1 MLALNLQRFLC
12 LTFVIACFSPRLV
25 IDAAE
30 KPADSDSS
38 RRTRKLPKC
47 CIWRVTN
54 AKAPFYLAGSIH
66 SLSKSDYPL
75 PSPYELALNDS
86 QRLVFEYDPN
96 KDDEFQKKFAAAGK
110 YSDGQDIRNRISPR
124 TLAWLRENT
133 QFITWNYNEKNKR
146 YHASVNSFD
155 RALQYRPWWIAENF
169 FDIRSFSDAS
179 DTDGVDSYLEARAR
193 KAGKELG
200 GLETV
205 DEHVAVLGKLS
216 DRDGEIL
223 LLDTLVYMDTADNE
237 FHRMRS
243 AWHRGDVD
251 KLWTLDS
258 RLRRE
263 APWIASRLI
272 DTRNIM
278 WIPRIEREIQSGKP
292 TTIVVGALHFGGPNS
307 VITLLQRRG
316 YTIEQ
321 L

>member
-1 MLALNLQRFLC
+1 MRSLAIRRIVVPLAVAAISC
-12 LTFVIACFSPRLV
+12 LTAA
-25 IDAAE
+25 AAE
-30 KPADSDSS
+30 KPAASPPN
-38 RRTRKLPKC
+38 RAAKKLPKC
-47 CIWRVTN
+47 CVWRVTN
-54 AKAPFYLAGSIH
+54 AKAPFYLVGSIH
-66 SLSKSDYPL
+66 SLSKGDYPL
-75 PSPYELALNDS
+75 PSPYEIALNDS
-86 QRLVFEYDPN
+86 QRLVFEYDPD
-96 KDDEFQKKFAAAGK
+96 KDDEFQKKFAEAGR
-110 YSDGQDIRNRISPR
+110 YPDGQDIRNRISPR
-124 TLAWLRENT
+124 TLSWLRENT
-133 QFITWNYNEKNKR
+133 QFISWNYSESKKR
-146 YHASVNSFD
+146 YHATVKGFD
-155 RALQYRPWWIAENF
+155 AALQYRAWWIAENF

-179 DTDGVDSYLEARAR
+179 DTDGVDAYVERSAR

-237 FHRMRS
+237 FYRMRS
-243 AWHRGDVD
+243 AWRRGDVD

-272 DTRNIM
+272 DLRNAM
-278 WIPRIEREIQSGKP
+278 WIPRIEREIKSGKP
-292 TTIVVGALHFGGPNS
+292 TMIVVGALHFAGPNS
-307 VITLLQRRG
+307 VITLLQRQG

>member
-1 MLALNLQRFLC
+1 MLSPRTERLLVSLTLAAFVC
-12 LTFVIACFSPRLV
+12 LTAG
-25 IDAAE
+25 ATE
-30 KPADSDSS
+30 KPAASATPS
-38 RRTRKLPKC
+38 RQAKKLPKC
-47 CIWRVTN
+47 CVWRVTN
-54 AKAPFYLAGSIH
+54 AKAPFYLVGSIH

-86 QRLVFEYDPN
+86 QRFVFEYDPN

-110 YSDGQDIRNRISPR
+110 YPDGQDIRNKINPR

-133 QFITWNYNEKNKR
+133 QFIKWNYSEKEKR
-146 YHASVNSFD
+146 YHASVGSFD
-155 RALQYRPWWIAENF
+155 AALQYRPWWIAENF
-169 FDIRSFSDAS
+169 FDIRSYSDVS
-179 DTDGVDSYLEARAR
+179 DTDGVDSYIETHAR

-237 FHRMRS
+237 YYRMRS
-243 AWHRGDVD
+243 AWRRGDVG

-263 APWIASRLI
+263 APGIASRLVDI
-272 DTRNIM
+272 RNIM

-292 TTIVVGALHFGGPNS
+292 TVIVVGALHFGGPNS
-307 VITLLQRRG
+307 VITLLQKRG
-316 YTIEQ
+316 YTMEQ

>member
-1 MLALNLQRFLC
+1 MAAQRIQRVLLPAVFILFAC
-12 LTFVIACFSPRLV
+12 SLTVT
-25 IDAAE
+25 AAE
-30 KPADSDSS
+30 KPAPAPKNSPGK
-38 RRTRKLPKC
+38 KLPKC
-47 CIWRVTN
+47 CVWRVTS
-54 AKAPFYLAGSIH
+54 AKAPFYLVGSIH

-75 PSPYELALNDS
+75 PSAYELAFNDS

-96 KDDEFQKKFAAAGK
+96 KDDEFQKKLSEAGK
-110 YSDGQDIRNRISPR
+110 YPDGQDIRNKINPR

-133 QFITWNYNEKNKR
+133 QFISWNYSDKEKR
-146 YHASVNSFD
+146 YHANVKNFD
-155 RALQYRPWWIAENF
+155 AALRYKPWWIADHF
-169 FDIRSFSDAS
+169 FDVRSYSDVS
-179 DTDGVDSYLEARAR
+179 DTDGVDSHLETRAR

-237 FHRMRS
+237 YHRMRS
-243 AWHRGDVD
+243 AWRRGDVD

-263 APWIASRLI
+263 APWIASRLVDI
-272 DTRNIM
+272 RNIM

-292 TTIVVGALHFGGPNS
+292 TVIVVGALHFAGPNS
-307 VITLLQRRG
+307 VVTLLQKRG